1 MCKENMDMEQI
12 SISVVG
18 GGNSAFLRAFTIPLA
33 EDLEKIEGFG
43 NKPIPDKGVMEVDS
57 RPKACDL
64 PTIGFFGV
72 LLFIPGWFAKKVL
85 EELYEIKIR
94 PAVRRI
100 IKEADKIELFS
111 SSKKSKVF
119 TLQVFHEQSNV
130 LLVLAAKE
138 PSLRELASAT
148 SELPTLIPSAIQRIE
163 QYGSENE
170 VHLYVLSG
178 GKVNAIPLIHRNLEL
193 ALCQLNT

>member
-1 MCKENMDMEQI
+1 MDMEKVA
-12 SISVVG
+12 ISVVG

-43 NKPIPDKGVMEVDS
+43 NKTIPAKGVMEVDS

-100 IKEADKIELFS
+100 IKEADKTNFS
-111 SSKKSKVF
+111 H
-119 TLQVFHEQSNV
+119 LQ
-130 LLVLAAKE
+130 K
-138 PSLRELASAT
+138 SLRYLLFKCSMSNRMYCWYSLQKSRHFANWHRQH
-148 SELPTLIPSAIQRIE
+148 PSYRLLFQVLF
-163 QYGSENE
+163 NE
-170 VHLYVLSG
+170 SSNMEAKTKFNG
-178 GKVNAIPLIHRNLEL
+178 NRGRTTN
-193 ALCQLNT
+193 